1 MSTSGARPAAPGG
14 SALVVVVVGDSRA
27 RTRAL
32 RGLLAGPGFSVAA
45 EVWTAADA
53 ETAVVEHRPGAV
65 LVDLHPADG
74 GIEAIERIM
83 GTRPTPVVVCG
94 SLVEHSQAALAAGAV
109 DVVGALDA
117 LPSSPQYAT
126 ALRRHL
132 QVASRV
138 RVITHPRSRLRAK
151 GLSAGPGSAVGVPIL
166 PRPAVPLTAPAAV
179 AAAAPVTAR
188 PEVPDGPAEGVP
200 PTRLRDHSHP
210 HHRPADRPAPRAADV
225 FTGPRRLIVVGAS
238 TGGPPALATI
248 LAELPADLS
257 VPLLVVQHMADGFVE
272 GLADWLN
279 GLSVLPV
286 EMAQHGRRL
295 RPGVVHVAPAG
306 VNTVLRPGLRVEL
319 RKPPAGQFH
328 VPGVDAAFA
337 SAAAVCGPQTVG
349 VLLTGMGRDGAEGLR
364 QLRASGALTIA
375 QDEPTS
381 VVWGMPAAALA
392 LGGVEIE
399 LPLPQIGAVLSAAVE
414 PERVAT

>member
-1 MSTSGARPAAPGG
+1 MSTTGARPPAPSG
-14 SALVVVVVGDSRA
+14 SAALVVVVVGDSRN

-32 RGLLAGPGFSVAA
+32 RGLLSGPGFVVAA
-45 EVWTAADA
+45 EVRTAADA
-53 ETAVVEHRPGAV
+53 EAAVVEHRPGAV

-83 GTRPTPVVVCG
+83 GTWPTPIVVCG

-138 RVITHPRSRLRAK
+138 RVITHPRSRLRAR
-151 GLSAGPGSAVGVPIL
+151 GLSAGPEEPVGQPPVVPHPAHDRDGSP
-166 PRPAVPLTAPAAV
+166 P
-179 AAAAPVTAR
+179 AR
-188 PEVPDGPAEGVP
+188 PVP
-200 PTRLRDHSHP
+200 PTSPTSLT
-210 HHRPADRPAPRAADV
+210 PRAADI
-225 FTGPRRLIVVGAS
+225 FAGPRRLVVIGAS

-248 LAELPADLS
+248 LADLPADLP
-257 VPLLVVQHMADGFVE
+257 VPVLVVQHMADGFVE

-295 RPGVVHVAPAG
+295 HPGRVHVAPAG
-306 VNTVLRPGLRVEL
+306 VNTVLRAGLRVEL
-319 RKPPAGQFH
+319 RTPPAGQFH
-328 VPGVDAAFA
+328 VPGVDAAFG

-364 QLRASGALTIA
+364 LLRASGALTIA
-375 QDEPTS
+375 QDEPSS
-381 VVWGMPAAALA
+381 VVWGMPAAAQA
-392 LGGVEIE
+392 LGAVEVE
-399 LPLPQIGAVLSAAVE
+399 LPLSQIGAALVSAVAPE
-414 PERVAT
+414 PVTT